1 MNTRLEIASRIA
13 AGFAAN
19 PAIFAPNA
27 RCGWRL
33 VNASEAALA
42 KYALELADTLIAAS
56 DGARFY
62 WSQGGAVTKDGPIT
76 HAIPALDHDPDA
88 TAWVAICGA
97 VCSGP
102 PALLCIR
109 LVRPHW
115 TEVAH
120 AYEEAAE
127 HLEMVAAESPDE
139 QERAAF
145 KLVAAR
151 IRSAGNRVRP
161 NNRTDA
167 PTGRVE

>member
-102 PALLCIR
+102 PARHSFGNVCPQCLLKGMK
-109 LVRPHW
+109 
-115 TEVAH
+115 VAQ
-120 AYEEAAE
+120 AKIPP
-127 HLEMVAAESPDE
+127 L
-139 QERAAF
+139 
-145 KLVAAR
+145 
-151 IRSAGNRVRP
+151 
-161 NNRTDA
+161 
-167 PTGRVE
+167 